1 MCRHMYLHR
10 EFFYAVFWHKTFM
23 SLCYLCCIRSRV
35 HAYSR
40 SRYHNHY
47 RYVACRTPVTY
58 NNSKLCHFEYCVRM
72 NDRNHTNRRNLHGF
86 EPHCDAIWQNKK
98 NERTIHSWV
107 ESMVSFFPS
116 RWWWKMRK
124 LHQFIIQTRSSFRN
138 TFTQWTELCGKWLK
152 KENLRELVWD
162 RLIRR
167 MPECSEYFGCSWS
180 VVGPSRNKTSFYIY
194 WIHFLH
200 NFVFYCFI

>member
-10 EFFYAVFWHKTFM
+10 DFFYAVYWHKTWM
-23 SLCYLCCIRSRV
+23 SVCYLCCIRSRV

-40 SRYHNHY
+40 SRYHNNY
-47 RYVACRTPVTY
+47 RYVACRTPVTC

-124 LHQFIIQTRSSFRN
+124 LHHPNAELISECFYSMNGALRKMTQKRKFAWIGMRSLNSTNAWMFRI
-138 TFTQWTELCGKWLK
+138 FWVQLIGSWTE
-152 KENLRELVWD
+152 
-162 RLIRR
+162 
-167 MPECSEYFGCSWS
+167 
-180 VVGPSRNKTSFYIY
+180 
-194 WIHFLH
+194 
-200 NFVFYCFI
+200 